1 MSRAIDLYKIVS
13 GGVTYLLTSAVKE
26 QIHQSGPGGSDE
38 TYVPAPIGRGG
49 ITSKSEIS
57 KANIDVRIAL
67 DHALAQ
73 SLLSEWVETR
83 TTITIFRKRTAD
95 TSVIWKG
102 RLSNIVPDDA
112 HLKMVFESIY
122 TSLRRP
128 GLRARMLKSCR
139 HPLYGR
145 GCFVVPADHATAAT
159 VTTIVGVTVTC
170 TEADA
175 LPDGWFTGGM
185 LEAPNGTKS
194 YIAEHVGAVLTLN
207 RISGALADAFNT
219 EGPGLAITLYPGCAH
234 DYVTCRDKFD
244 NEDNYGG
251 FDYIPTKNPMGGS
264 SIV

>member
-1 MSRAIDLYKIVS
+1 MSSAVDLYKIIC
-13 GGVTYLLTSAVKE
+13 GGTTYLLTSAITE
-26 QIHQSGPGGSDE
+26 QVHQSGPGGSDE

-49 ITSKSEIS
+49 ITNKSEIS
-57 KANIDVRIAL
+57 KSNLDVRIAL
-67 DHALAQ
+67 DHALSQ
-73 SLLSEWVETR
+73 TLLSQWVETR

-102 RLSNIVPDDA
+102 RLSNVVPEDA
-112 HLKMVFESIY
+112 HVRMVFESIY

-145 GCFVVPADHATAAT
+145 GCFLDPADHAVAGN
-159 VTTIVGVTVTC
+159 VSTIAGLVVTVV
-170 TEADA
+170 EADA
-175 LPDGWFTGGM
+175 LADGWFTGGM
-185 LEAPNGTKS
+185 LEAPDGTKS
-194 YIAEHVGAVLTLN
+194 YISKHVGAELTLN
-207 RISGALADAFNT
+207 RISSALADAFND
-219 EGPGLAITLYPGCAH
+219 EGPGLDITLYPGCAH

-244 NEDNYGG
+244 NDDNYGG